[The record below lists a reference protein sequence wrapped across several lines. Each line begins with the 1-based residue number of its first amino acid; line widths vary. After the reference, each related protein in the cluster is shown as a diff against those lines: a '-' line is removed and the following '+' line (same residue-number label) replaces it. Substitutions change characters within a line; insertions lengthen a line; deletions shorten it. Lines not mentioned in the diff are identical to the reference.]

1 MEGIFTKN
9 AYCKFDTD
17 CTDFAPP
24 RALFGLT
31 GSCVRNLQGEVQK
44 NGISKQFENFEAY
57 GWKKAS

>member
-17 CTDFAPP
+17 CIALAPP

-31 GSCVRNLQGEVQK
+31 GSFIRNLQGEVQK
-44 NGISKQFENFEAY
+44 NGISKQ
-57 GWKKAS
+57 S